1 MSTTFPTIDAVE
13 VFAYSDT
20 RNQDYSEIA
29 SPMDRYPAYR
39 HRRPSWY
46 RFMDRMVVA
55 IHGAGLTGLGMTN
68 GGALTRAIVG
78 EHLAPLLIGKEL
90 REVEPIWD
98 ILHDSMLP
106 FGAAGLARMALSCV
120 DIALWDLLARYR
132 QIPVYELLTATSR
145 REIPAYATTVDV
157 RTAQEQ
163 GFAGAKVS
171 ALVGPWD
178 PPSLVSEWIGY
189 LERERA
195 AVGDSFP
202 LMVDAWMGW
211 NLDFALGLL
220 PQLALL
226 GIDWLEEPFPPADL
240 ASYAALGP
248 EAARYG
254 IRIAAGEHHCSVL
267 DTQQLVAT
275 GAIQILQPD
284 VTWCGGIT
292 ELRRIIAL
300 AGRARIPVCPHF
312 GGEVWALHVMASSD
326 NCPLA
331 EWYVDDERHSGAS
344 PGMRVTPGPL
354 PDHGYLSLPDSPGLG
369 VSIEWDER
377 PGAEVGSFHQQP
389 TE

>member
-1 MSTTFPTIDAVE
+1 MSTAFPTIEAVE
-13 VFAYSDT
+13 VFPYPDT
-20 RNQDYSEIA
+20 RSQDYSNVA

-46 RFMDRMVVA
+46 RFMDSVLVA
-55 IHGAGLTGLGMTN
+55 VHGGGLTGLGMTN
-68 GGALTRAIVG
+68 GGALTRALVA
-78 EHLAPLLIGKEL
+78 EHIGPLLVGTEL

-98 ILHDSMLP
+98 LMRDSMLP
-106 FGAAGLARMALSCV
+106 FGDSGLARMALSCV
-120 DIALWDLLARYR
+120 DIALWDLLARHK
-132 QIPVYELLTATSR
+132 QVPVYELLGGTSK

-157 RTAQEQ
+157 GAAREQ

-171 ALVGPWD
+171 ASVGPWD
-178 PPSLVSEWIGY
+178 PPSLVSEWLGH

-211 NLDFALGLL
+211 NLEFALRLL
-220 PQLALL
+220 PELALL

-240 ASYAALGP
+240 NSYAALGP

-254 IRIAAGEHHCSVL
+254 IRIAAGEHHGSVL
-267 DTQQLVAT
+267 DSQHLVAT

-300 AGRARIPVCPHF
+300 AGRAHIPVCPHF
-312 GGEVWALHVMASSD
+312 GGEVWALHVIASSD
-326 NCPLA
+326 TCPLA
-331 EWYVDDERHSGAS
+331 EWYVDEERHTSAARGL
-344 PGMRVTPGPL
+344 RLTPAPL
-354 PDHGYLSLPDSPGLG
+354 PNHGYLSLPDSPGLG
-369 VSIEWDER
+369 VSIDSDE
-377 PGAEVGSFHQQP
+377 PHDAEVGARHDRSAK
-389 TE
+389 